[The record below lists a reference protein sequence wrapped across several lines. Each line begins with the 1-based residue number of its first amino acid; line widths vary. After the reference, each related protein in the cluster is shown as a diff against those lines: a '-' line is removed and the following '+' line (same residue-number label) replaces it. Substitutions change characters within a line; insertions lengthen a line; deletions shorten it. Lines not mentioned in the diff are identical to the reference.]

1 VHPDQD
7 VRWMR
12 AALALARRGLGRV
25 WPNPS
30 VGCVIVRD
38 GRVIG
43 RARTADGGRPHAE
56 TQALAMGDARGATA
70 YVTLEP
76 CAHTGQTGPCAK
88 ALVAAGI
95 VRVVIA
101 QTDPDPRV
109 DGGGIRILQ
118 DAGIK
123 VTTGVCTNEAA
134 VLQRGFTTRIAQN
147 RPMVTLKLA
156 STLDGRIA
164 TASGESQWIT
174 GPAARTHV
182 HAQRAAH
189 DAVMV
194 GAGTLRADDPQLTVR
209 GMGDVAQPVRIVV
222 SRRLDLPPAAQMFN
236 DHAAPVW
243 LCHGEAAPAH
253 LRGQFGAARLIEC
266 GQDGRN
272 LDPTAVLRALGD
284 AGLTRVY
291 CEGGGALAAS
301 LLAAG
306 LVDEIHLYLAGK
318 IIGAEGTPSIAAMGL
333 SRLAQAPQFTLTA
346 HRQIGADVL
355 QVWRPTV

>member
-1 VHPDQD
+1 
-7 VRWMR
+7 MR

-56 TQALAMGDARGATA
+56 TRALAMGDARGATA

-76 CAHTGQTGPCAK
+76 CAHTGQTGPCAM
-88 ALVAAGI
+88 ALVAAG
-95 VRVVIA
+95 VARVVIA

-118 DAGIK
+118 DAGIE
-123 VTTGVCTNEAA
+123 VTTGVCTDEAA
-134 VLQRGFTTRIAQN
+134 LLQRGFTTRITQN

-174 GPAARTHV
+174 GPAARAHV

-209 GMGDVAQPVRIVV
+209 GMGDVPQPVRVVV
-222 SRRLDLPPAAQMFN
+222 SRRLDLPPTARMFH
-236 DHAAPVW
+236 DRAAPVW
-243 LCHGEAAPAH
+243 LCHGAAAPAP
-253 LRGQFGAARLIEC
+253 LRDQFGDARLIEC

-272 LDPTAVLRALGD
+272 LDPSAVLHALGD

-333 SRLAQAPQFTLTA
+333 SKLAQAPQFALSA
-346 HRQIGADVL
+346 HRQIGADAL
-355 QVWRPTV
+355 QVWRPTA

>member
-1 VHPDQD
+1 
-7 VRWMR
+7 MR

-76 CAHTGQTGPCAK
+76 CAHTGQTGPCAE
-88 ALVAAGI
+88 ALVRAG
-95 VRVVIA
+95 VARVVIA

-109 DGGGIRILQ
+109 DGGGITILRN
-118 DAGIK
+118 AGIEVK
-123 VTTGVCTNEAA
+123 TGVCAAEAA
-134 VLQRGFTTRIAQN
+134 LLQRGFTARITQG

-209 GMGDVAQPVRIVV
+209 GMGDVPQPVRIVV
-222 SRRLDLPPAAQMFN
+222 SRSLDLPPAARMFH
-236 DHAAPVW
+236 DRAAPVW
-243 LCHGEAAPAH
+243 LCHGEAATTAQ
-253 LRGQFGAARLIEC
+253 RGQFGRARLIEC
-266 GQDGRN
+266 AQEGRN
-272 LDPTAVLRALGD
+272 LDPSAVLKALGD

-333 SRLAQAPQFTLTA
+333 AKLGDAPRFTLAT
-346 HRQIGADVL
+346 HRQIGPDVM
-355 QVWRPTV
+355 QVWRPTA